1 MLHIVKYQLDMVKF
15 QASIRKIKSIR
26 LDMLF
31 VRYGKV
37 FTRQSEMVNTFLRN
51 QMKLHHAEF
60 VGEHEDIKAN
70 NQNDQRTSKLMFI
83 LLACIG
89 SAADH

>member
-1 MLHIVKYQLDMVKF
+1 
-15 QASIRKIKSIR
+15 
-26 LDMLF
+26 MLF

-70 NQNDQRTSKLMFI
+70 N
-83 LLACIG
+83 
-89 SAADH
+89 